1 MDALTD
7 APLALTLGALA
18 LLDGLSVGTLLIP
31 LFFLIAPGRVRSG
44 RVLLYLVTIGV
55 FYLAVGVLFLF
66 GLVNLVDVAQDF
78 LSSASG
84 QVARLVAGAAL
95 LATGILMGF
104 GSSKKPAP
112 VASRDLSTVAARST
126 VASRGGGTS
135 GTATAAPSDSRLSR
149 WRDRVLS
156 PHASAGAVM
165 TVAIGAGLIEIA
177 TMLPYLVAMGML
189 AEAPLTMPVRVA
201 ALAGYCAVMVLPALL
216 LLLLRVA
223 AAPLV
228 ERPLARLAGWME
240 REGRENTAWILGII
254 GFLIAQGAAKE
265 LGLFPGFL

>member
-7 APLALTLGALA
+7 APLALMLGVLA

-55 FYLAVGVLFLF
+55 FYLAVGALFLL
-66 GLVNLVDVAQDF
+66 GLVNLVDVAQDI
-78 LSSASG
+78 LSSVSG
-84 QVARLVAGAAL
+84 QIVRLMAGAAL

-112 VASRDLSTVAARST
+112 VASRDLSTDDARS
-126 VASRGGGTS
+126 AAAGGGH
-135 GTATAAPSDSRLSR
+135 GTATAAATDSRLSR

-201 ALAGYCAVMVLPALL
+201 ALAGYCAVMVLPAVL
-216 LLLLRVA
+216 LLLLRVV

>member
-7 APLALTLGALA
+7 APLALTLGVLA

-31 LFFLIAPGRVRSG
+31 LFFLLAPGRVRGG
-44 RVLLYLVTIGV
+44 RVMLYLVTIGV

-66 GLVNLVDVAQDF
+66 GLVSLVDVAQDF
-78 LSSASG
+78 LSSSAG
-84 QVARLVAGAAL
+84 QIMRLVAGAAL

-104 GSSKKPAP
+104 GPSRKSAPGASPA
-112 VASRDLSTVAARST
+112 AAPDAAQS
-126 VASRGGGTS
+126 AAAGGGS
-135 GTATAAPSDSRLSR
+135 GTTTTAPTNTRLSR
-149 WRDRVLS
+149 WRDRVMS
-156 PHASAGAVM
+156 PRASAGAVM
-165 TVAIGAGLIEIA
+165 AVAIGAGIIEIA

-201 ALAGYCAVMVLPALL
+201 ALAGYCTVMVLPALIL
-216 LLLLRVA
+216 LVLRVV

-240 REGRENTAWILGII
+240 REGRENTAWILGVI
-254 GFLIAQGAAKE
+254 GFLIARGAATE
-265 LGLFPGFL
+265 LGLFSGIL

>member
-1 MDALTD
+1 
-7 APLALTLGALA
+7 
-18 LLDGLSVGTLLIP
+18 
-31 LFFLIAPGRVRSG
+31 
-44 RVLLYLVTIGV
+44 
-55 FYLAVGVLFLF
+55 VGVLFLF
-66 GLVNLVDVAQDF
+66 GLVNVVDVAQDF

-126 VASRGGGTS
+126 VASRGGGT
-135 GTATAAPSDSRLSR
+135 ATAAPTDSRLSR

-265 LGLFPGFL
+265 LSLFPGFL

>member
-7 APLALTLGALA
+7 APLALTLGVLA

-31 LFFLIAPGRVRSG
+31 LFFLLAPGRVRGG
-44 RVLLYLVTIGV
+44 RVMLYLVTIGV

-66 GLVNLVDVAQDF
+66 GLVSLVDVAQDF
-78 LSSASG
+78 LSSSAG
-84 QVARLVAGAAL
+84 QIMRLVAGAAL

-104 GSSKKPAP
+104 RPSQKSAPGASPA
-112 VASRDLSTVAARST
+112 AAPHAAQS
-126 VASRGGGTS
+126 AAAGGS
-135 GTATAAPSDSRLSR
+135 GTTTAAPTNTRLSR
-149 WRDRVLS
+149 WRDRVMS
-156 PHASAGAVM
+156 PRASAGAVM
-165 TVAIGAGLIEIA
+165 AVAIGAGIIEIA

-201 ALAGYCAVMVLPALL
+201 ALAGYCAVMVLPALIL
-216 LLLLRVA
+216 LVLRVV

-240 REGRENTAWILGII
+240 REGRENTAWILGVI
-254 GFLIAQGAAKE
+254 GFLIARGAATE
-265 LGLFPGFL
+265 LGLFSGIL